1 MIHEPVLT
9 KEVIKYLDPKPN
21 ENFIDCTIGQGGH
34 AKLILEKTGPKGKV
48 LGIDADP
55 QQIENSKLQL
65 ENFKERI
72 ILINDSYSNLKD
84 VIEKTNFKSISGI
97 LLDLGMSSEQLEGPA
112 SGYPGK
118 GFSFQKDEMLDMR
131 YDNKNQN
138 ELTAEK
144 IINEWKQDDIE
155 NILKEYGE
163 ERFARQIANKIVEER
178 KTKEI
183 KSTFQL
189 VEVIK
194 KAVPVKFQHGRIH
207 CATRVFQALRIA
219 VNDELNNLIKV
230 LPQIISVLSPG
241 GRVAIISFHSL
252 EDRIVKNFFKEKDKD
267 KVIYPVKYREAVIS
281 PEAKLFNRV
290 KILTKKPIT
299 ADFEELRK
307 NSRSRSAKLRAAI
320 KIF

>member
-1 MIHEPVLT
+1 MIHTPVLT

-21 ENFIDCTIGQGGH
+21 ENFIDCTVGQGGH
-34 AKLILEKTGPKGKV
+34 TKLILEKTVPGGKV

-84 VIEKTNFKSISGI
+84 VIEKTNFEPVNGI
-97 LLDLGMSSEQLEGPA
+97 LLDLGMSSEQLAE
-112 SGYPGK
+112 SER
-118 GFSFQKDEMLDMR
+118 GFSFQKDELLDMR

-144 IINEWKQDDIE
+144 IINEWKQADIE
-155 NILKEYGE
+155 EILKEYGE
-163 ERFARQIANKIVEER
+163 ERFARQIANKIIEER
-178 KTKEI
+178 KVKEI

-194 KAVPVKFQHGRIH
+194 KAVPVKFQFGRIH
-207 CATRVFQALRIA
+207 CATRVFQALRIT

-241 GRVAIISFHSL
+241 GRIVIISFHSL

-267 KVIYPVKYREAVIS
+267 KAI
-281 PEAKLFNRV
+281 

-299 ADFEELRK
+299 ADFEELRE

-320 KIF
+320 KIL